1 MQLVAAEVK
10 KPPSGTISVPKSSY
24 DVSHIKPFCMLLY
37 AVEISNIYVYS
48 KTAEIIKFLE
58 QILVPHKVIKS
69 EFQCFTVH
77 FSIQ

>member
-37 AVEISNIYVYS
+37 AVEISNIYIYIYIVR
-48 KTAEIIKFLE
+48 
-58 QILVPHKVIKS
+58 QPKS
-69 EFQCFTVH
+69 LNF
-77 FSIQ
+77 